1 MAVTITSLK
10 RGVVIFN
17 PGMKF
22 IIITFAGA
30 LLLLFSAPAEASDT
44 SVIVSRPFVEVS
56 GGSDFYI
63 EGVGVNPTA
72 SFQLGVGYRW
82 PQLALGASF
91 GWTHNLDWNLGVLCD
106 HWGGCVS
113 DFGGLPRDLFG
124 GVVYGRIY
132 PVIVAKW
139 LQPYLQA
146 GMGFFLVTPK
156 SSGDETAWA
165 YTMRFGIGIE
175 FGLSEYISLSME
187 AFYAN
192 THFPPPDDF
201 TEDAENH
208 VINTSGS
215 LVIYF

>member
-1 MAVTITSLK
+1 M
-10 RGVVIFN
+10 
-17 PGMKF
+17 
-22 IIITFAGA
+22 
-30 LLLLFSAPAEASDT
+30 LLSPRAWASDA

-72 SFQLGVGYRW
+72 SFQLGLGYRW
-82 PQLALGASF
+82 PQLALGVSF
-91 GWTHNLDWNLGVLCD
+91 GWTHNLDWNAGVLCD
-106 HWGGCVS
+106 LWDGCVS

-124 GVVYGRIY
+124 AVVYGRIF

-146 GMGFFLVTPK
+146 GMGFFLLSAK

-165 YTMRFGIGIE
+165 YTMRFGAGIE
-175 FGLSEYISLSME
+175 FGLSENVSLSLE

-192 THFPPPDDF
+192 THFPAPDEWTD
-201 TEDAENH
+201 EKENH
-208 VINTSGS
+208 VINTSGA
-215 LVIYF
+215 LVVYF